1 MNYGFAMFGS
11 DFEFSM
17 LIAEALRESKRE
29 MTNAT
34 RGTFIIII
42 IIIIIFTF
50 NYKKRNWHNEES
62 SSSSLQFVCFVYL

>member
-1 MNYGFAMFGS
+1 MFGS

-42 IIIIIFTF
+42 IFIFTF